1 MRRDQQWGERRLP
14 ITVPPLA
21 GEALDSWIEAYAR
34 RLQTCSRG
42 LLNHLGLPGCQPR
55 HMVVLLTDTER
66 DTLAAATGTDAAT
79 LDAMTLRRFDR
90 VAVTINPRRRI
101 VEQPP
106 TWRRH
111 TGSRY
116 CPACLAAD
124 GGRWQLTWRLPWTFA
139 CLRHHRLLADA
150 CPACRRR
157 THPDRPGHRG
167 EPSRPGTCTAPAAR
181 HNRGP
186 HTPACA
192 HPLTDVATATLPPGG
207 VVEQAARHIHQL
219 IHTAVGVRTDSTIA
233 GTADSAIEA
242 RRGLDDLF
250 LLAHRALAALHQ
262 DAAPVS
268 DSIRHVVG
276 ECGPTI
282 PPPFRPL
289 GPLQAHTVAVGATL
303 AVIAHTG
310 DGTGDETSDA
320 LLRWI
325 VDQHHQ
331 LAAPEPNMLL
341 RRWRHCGPALAARVL
356 ALFAD
361 TLRPQDRLAYATAT
375 PRPRFPQPGHTAPV
389 RRAAA
394 LPALLWPAW
403 SIRLIPATH
412 GGDNAL
418 DSSRAALAALTL
430 IPGTRVSYR
439 HAADLLGGYTGPAA
453 VGDMLQTVAA
463 DQLDTTIAAITQLA
477 DTLDEGGTPIDYARR
492 RALFTTGTSVD
503 RPSYAALTATY
514 GWRPPSRLQLHLLDR
529 HLAILLTGTAA
540 TTRVGPTRWG
550 TANAFNPLTV
560 ALPAVVRRFVHDQAR
575 RLLHAH
581 HIDEPLTWQPE
592 PPPRQPHPPWP
603 GVDPDRID
611 PRAFAAAFAE
621 HANAARPLARLH
633 EATGLS
639 PIHLRICTELFDLD
653 MPDTDWD
660 TLADDPDGDPGGHL
674 LNPARLR
681 HLYHDRQLPLH
692 DIAHRCLTTE
702 PVIRRILSASGTHL
716 PAHRPR
722 RKPVTGEW
730 FHQHYLSTGKTLR
743 QAAAE
748 AGVCRNTATKYAR
761 LHNIPTGP
769 HAPPA
774 NPFASWPARH
784 TPVPAVVA
792 ACSGPRGVDYVR
804 QVLHMRRFRTQRV
817 AAAAL
822 GIHETVLMRHRQ
834 NVERAAGIRI
844 FQPATPLIPT
854 PDGERFLHAAA
865 RALRR
870 LDKLAR
876 TPAAEPGQGRR

>member
-1 MRRDQQWGERRLP
+1 MNRGRHRWGERRLP
-14 ITVPPLA
+14 IAVPPLA

-42 LLNHLGLPGCQPR
+42 LLGHLGLPGCQPR

-66 DTLAAATGTDAAT
+66 DTLAATTGTDPGA

-90 VAVTINPRRRI
+90 VAVSINPARRI

-116 CPACLAAD
+116 CPDCLAAD
-124 GGRWQLTWRLPWTFA
+124 GGRWQLAWRLPWTFA
-139 CLRHHRLLADA
+139 CPRHHRLLADI

-167 EPSRPGTCTAPAAR
+167 EPSRPGTCTAPGAP

-192 HPLTDVATATLPPGG
+192 HPLTDVTTTALAPGG

-219 IHTAVGVRTDSTIA
+219 IHTAVGVGTDNT
-233 GTADSAIEA
+233 TAAADNATPA

-250 LLAHRALAALHQ
+250 LLAHRALAALHH
-262 DAAPVS
+262 DADRIP
-268 DSIRHVVG
+268 DHVRRIVG
-276 ECGPTI
+276 ECGPTV

-289 GPLQAHTVAVGATL
+289 GPLQAHTVAVGAAL

-310 DGTGDETSDA
+310 DRTGDA
-320 LLRWI
+320 VLRWI
-325 VDQHHQ
+325 VDHHHR
-331 LAAPEPNMLL
+331 LAGPEPNMLL
-341 RRWRHCGPALAARVL
+341 RRWRQCGPGLAARVL

-361 TLRPQDRLAYATAT
+361 TLRPQDRLAHATGT
-375 PRPRFPQPGHTAPV
+375 PRPRFPQPDQTRPV

-403 SIRLIPATH
+403 SLRLIPTTH

-418 DSSRAALAALTL
+418 DSNRASLAALTL
-430 IPGTRVSYR
+430 IPGTRISYR
-439 HAADLLGGYTGPAA
+439 HAADLLGGYAGTAA
-453 VGDMLQTVAA
+453 VGDMLPTVAA
-463 DQLDTTIAAITQLA
+463 DQLDATIVALTHLA
-477 DTLDEGGTPIDYARR
+477 DILDEGGAPIDYTRR
-492 RALFTTGTSVD
+492 RALFTTGTGVD
-503 RPSYAALTATY
+503 RPGYAALAAAH
-514 GWRPPSRLQLHLLDR
+514 GWRPASRLQLHLLDR
-529 HLAILLTGTAA
+529 HLAILLTGAA
-540 TTRVGPTRWG
+540 TTTRVGPTRWG

-560 ALPAVVRRFVHDQAR
+560 ALPAVLRRFVHDQAR
-575 RLLHAH
+575 RLLDAH
-581 HIDEPLTWQPE
+581 HIDEPVTWQPE
-592 PPPRQPHPPWP
+592 PPRHPHASWP

-611 PRAFAAAFAE
+611 AHAVADAFAA
-621 HANAARPLARLH
+621 HAHATRPLARLH

-639 PIHLRICTELFDLD
+639 RMHLRLCTELFDLD
-653 MPDTDWD
+653 MPDADWD
-660 TLADDPDGDPGGHL
+660 TLADDPDGNPDHDPGGCL

-681 HLYHDRQLPLH
+681 HLYHDRQLPLR
-692 DIAHRCLTTE
+692 DIARRSMTTE
-702 PVIRRILSASGTHL
+702 PVIRRVLSASGTHL
-716 PAHRPR
+716 QSHRPR
-722 RKPVTGEW
+722 CKPVTGEW
-730 FHQHYLSTGKTLR
+730 FHQHYLATGKTLW

-748 AGVCRNTATKYAR
+748 AGVCRNTAAKYAR

-784 TPVPAVVA
+784 TPPAAVVA
-792 ACSGPRGVDYVR
+792 ACAGPRGITYVR
-804 QVLHMRRFRTQRV
+804 QVLQMPRHRTQRA

-834 NVERAAGIRI
+834 HVERAAGIRI

-854 PDGERFLHAAA
+854 ADGARFLRDAA

-876 TPAAEPGQGRR
+876 TPAAPGQGRR